1 MADARRGLLLGA
13 VTVLATVL
21 ATAACG
27 GGGDPAAAPAGSATT
42 GPAGPTDST
51 RPTGTSGAAATG
63 GAGLPD
69 PGSSTGGYAP
79 SIDPAAFTAAVTNPY
94 FPLRPGMRWVYR
106 TSTPDGVET
115 TTITVT
121 GRTRTVMGVPCT
133 EVRDTVRL
141 GGEPVEDTLDWYA
154 QHRDGSVWYFGE
166 DTKEYEN
173 GRVTTTKGSWAAGTR
188 GALPGVVMPA
198 HPRVGDRYRQEYLRG
213 EAEDMAD
220 VRSITATAA
229 VPTGRYRDVVRT
241 HDYTPLDLEA
251 LEDKYYARGVGVV
264 LVVDLFSGNTR
275 EELVEFVP

>member
-1 MADARRGLLLGA
+1 MTDARRGLLLGA
-13 VTVLATVL
+13 ATLLATV
-21 ATAACG
+21 ACG
-27 GGGDPAAAPAGSATT
+27 GGSDPAATPAGSAAA
-42 GPAGPTDST
+42 GPAGPTGPSAT
-51 RPTGTSGAAATG
+51 AGAAATG
-63 GAGLPD
+63 GAALPV

-79 SIDPAAFTAAVTNPY
+79 SIDPAAFTAVVTHPY
-94 FPLRPGMRWVYR
+94 FPLRPGTRWVYH

-141 GGEPVEDTLDWYA
+141 GGELVEDTRDWYA
-154 QHRDGSVWYFGE
+154 QHRDGTVWYFGE

-173 GRVTTTKGSWAAGTR
+173 GRVATTKGSWTAGIR
-188 GALPGVVMPA
+188 GALPGVMMPA
-198 HPRVGDRYRQEYLRG
+198 HPRVGDRYRQEYFRG

-220 VRSITATAA
+220 VRSLTAAAA

-241 HDYTPLDLEA
+241 HDYTPLDPKA

-264 LVVDLFSGNTR
+264 LVVDLVAGNTR
-275 EELVEFVP
+275 DELVEFVP